1 MQLQKSLRVC
11 ALLLLFLLFKGF
23 SLQAQTIQY
32 NRADSLMADSLLSLA
47 FQNEALYSLQGP
59 LKPISTVAQFS
70 MLLDSITHLPLY
82 SADFYRFMQLQKVA
96 NWLSNERFDFVI
108 IPFARLFNH
117 QRTMQ
122 MVVANRA
129 QLAEELLNRRD
140 FWFYWGLVPQS
151 SPAIVIT
158 VVENAEKYR
167 RFEGYGYLFGY
178 PQNAVDFFVEA
189 ARIHDE
195 TGEFVSRSFY
205 QMPVYSGQSGR
216 FVYAIPENAE
226 PRPEDL
232 TIRKEAEIILNSFI
246 AEFEPFKMQN
256 PDLPF
261 LKWYILALEAE
272 N

>member
-1 MQLQKSLRVC
+1 MGLQKSLRVGT
-11 ALLLLFLLFKGF
+11 LLLVFLLCKGF
-23 SLQAQTIQY
+23 PLQSQTVEY
-32 NRADSLMADSLLSLA
+32 CRADSIMADSLLSLA
-47 FQNEALYSLQGP
+47 FQNEALYSLHGH

-70 MLLDSITHLPLY
+70 MELDSITDLPLD

-108 IPFARLFNH
+108 SPFARLFNH

-129 QLAEELLNRRD
+129 QLAEELLYRRD
-140 FWFYWGLVPQS
+140 FWFYWGLAPES
-151 SPAIVIT
+151 SPAVVIT

-178 PQNAVDFFVEA
+178 PQYAVDFFVEA
-189 ARIHDE
+189 ARCHDE

-226 PRPEDL
+226 LRNEDL
-232 TIRKEAEIILNSFI
+232 DVRLEAERILNRFVS
-246 AEFEPFKMQN
+246 EFEPFKMQN

-261 LKWYILALEAE
+261 LKWYLRSLEPE
-272 N
+272 K